1 MTTPSR
7 NSYSEQSV
15 IELPTSFAEG
25 GPSLDS
31 YLLDSTQE
39 LNAITELVSRGE
51 TVDRDARDWMLAQVD
66 FIVETIGN
74 ESLELGDEMR
84 SNLLQLLLAIANL
97 NEQIRHQASL
107 APLGSADGVSMRNTS
122 LPLCLFG
129 SPLRSKI

>member
-7 NSYSEQSV
+7 NIHSEKSV
-15 IELPTSFAEG
+15 IELPVSFGED

-31 YLLDSTQE
+31 YLADSTQE

-51 TVDRDARDWMLAQVD
+51 TADRDSRDWMLAQVD

-74 ESLELGDEMR
+74 ENLEIGDEMR

-107 APLGSADGVSMRNTS
+107 AL
-122 LPLCLFG
+122 
-129 SPLRSKI
+129 